1 MQARFVFAFD
11 FFFPC
16 IVWIGKPLTTLVI
29 EWRGAGIVLQKTQ
42 IGCSENDSNVP
53 PCTPCGRGRG
63 RGTSTGASKQV
74 EFGVGST
81 TITEKVRRIC
91 HPLPWNSSIRVQW
104 YSLHIVIMQH
114 ACINS

>member
-1 MQARFVFAFD
+1 M
-11 FFFPC
+11 
-16 IVWIGKPLTTLVI
+16 WIGRPLTTLVI

-53 PCTPCGRGRG
+53 PCTPRGRGRG

-91 HPLPWNSSIRVQW
+91 HPLP
-104 YSLHIVIMQH
+104 
-114 ACINS
+114 